1 MNDDTIKL
9 LNECNAGTKMAVGS
23 IDEVLPKVKNKDME
37 QLLLN
42 CKHEH
47 EQLGDEIH
55 RLLNEYHDAEEEPN
69 PIAKGM
75 SWMKTNAKLMMNP
88 TDNTAADLIVEG
100 CNMGVKSLCRYLNQY
115 KAADQQAK
123 DLTQK
128 LIHSEEQLSV
138 QLRPFL

>member
-123 DLTQK
+123 DIAQK

>member
-23 IDEVLPKVKNKDME
+23 IDEVLPKVRNKDME

-47 EQLGDEIH
+47 EQLGNEIH

-100 CNMGVKSLCRYLNQY
+100 CNMGVKSLSRYLNQY

-123 DLTQK
+123 DIAQK

>member
-9 LNECNAGTKMAVGS
+9 LNECNAGTKMAVSS

-37 QLLLN
+37 QLLSN
-42 CKHEH
+42 CKNEH
-47 EQLGDEIH
+47 EQLGNEIH
-55 RLLNEYHDAEEEPN
+55 RLLNEYHDAEEEPS

-75 SWMKTNAKLMMNP
+75 SWIKTNAKLTMNP

-100 CNMGVKSLCRYLNQY
+100 CNMGVKSLSRYLNQY
-115 KAADQQAK
+115 KAADQQSKNIA
-123 DLTQK
+123 QQ